1 MELIHD
7 RLLNNQ
13 FAPGIATYGI
23 DGKDG
28 ASGPAGTS
36 IYFTSYSLD
45 DREQQNNAL
54 IKIRNNK
61 VLSEFTDL
69 ELGRQYAIGDLILD
83 SMGRIYKL
91 VKTTGEF
98 TFEYVTK
105 VVGVGENEYFSTS
118 DNNRLFLSSS
128 YKTKDYNGSEIDN
141 TINGL
146 DIIQGTDNN
155 KFDGGT
161 TDFTMRVINT
171 KKDDKTGKFNILQ
184 LMAKPVSSEEKTL
197 SITFDEADNAFV
209 IDSSCNIFIDTDS
222 LEVKN
227 VKIQNDNSTSTSEY
241 YRVAPYNDNI
251 GLVHKMFA
259 DASYTLKRVNTG
271 ETEETEEGIS
281 IPIYRWNLI
290 ISGIDMTPIETLG
303 FDNNFIVKY
312 DSRTDYVFVDNLQA
326 EDGIISIPN
335 MVNEP
340 SRVSVIKGIEI
351 FLPKNQN

>member
-227 VKIQNDNSTSTSEY
+227 VKSDYNSLGEY
-241 YRVAPYNDNI
+241 YRVTPYNDPI
-251 GLVHKMFA
+251 GIVHKILSG
-259 DASYTLKRVNTG
+259 ASYKLERVNTG

-290 ISGIDMTPIETLG
+290 ISGIDMNPIKTLG
-303 FDNNFIVKY
+303 FDNKFIVKY
-312 DSRTDYVFVDNLQA
+312 DSRSDYIFVDNLSPE
-326 EDGIISIPN
+326 EDGTITISNI
-335 MVNEP
+335 VAEP
-340 SRVSVIKGIEI
+340 TRVSVIKGIEI